1 MYLQTIQRGILMN
14 IKRIVLI
21 MLIIVMVGTLF
32 GCEKEKEE
40 VIKMGF
46 VPLRDGDKLIESVEP
61 LANMLTEELGV
72 KVDAFTADNY
82 VGVVEGLGSGQV
94 DFGIIPPLAYV
105 LANKESDAKVILTA
119 LNDKGEASYRS
130 QFLVRKDSNINDFK
144 DIKGKKV
151 AFVDPSSTSGYL
163 FPGAYL
169 IGNEIDIEK
178 DITYSYSGGH
188 DKSIQLLMNGDV
200 DVVPTF
206 VDARQNFLS
215 EFPDAV
221 DKTKILGY
229 TKDIPN
235 ISVTLRGDMDSD
247 MGEKIKKAL
256 IKVGNSEEGKKLLGE
271 LFNIYGFKEA
281 TDKDYKVIKDTAKSM
296 NVDLEAIK

>member
-1 MYLQTIQRGILMN
+1 MN
-14 IKRIVLI
+14 IKRIVLVI
-21 MLIIVMVGTLF
+21 LTIVMMSTLF
-32 GCEKEKEE
+32 GCGKEKEE

-61 LANMLTEELGV
+61 LANMLTEELGI
-72 KVDAFTADNY
+72 KVEAFTADNY

-105 LANKESDAKVILTA
+105 LANKTSDAKVILTA

-130 QFLVRKDSNINDFK
+130 QFLVRKDSNIEDFK
-144 DIKGKKV
+144 DVKGKKV

-188 DKSIQLLMNGDV
+188 DKSIQLLVNGDV

-206 VDARQNFLS
+206 VDARQNFVS
-215 EFPDAV
+215 EFPDAI

-247 MGEKIKKAL
+247 IGEKIKKAL

-271 LFNIYGFKEA
+271 LFNIYGFEEA
-281 TDKDYKVIKDTAKSM
+281 TDKDYEVIKDTARSM